1 MSDKR
6 EIIEEPIV
14 YVEENGILKYD
25 KLKGLKSRIEYEI
38 SELDL
43 ENIEA
48 TEENKAVLKTTR
60 AKFSKDFKELEEARK
75 HVKRVI
81 EQPYKDFLEVY
92 NEEVEVFREV
102 DTLLKNKVD
111 IIEDMQREEKYNEL
125 EQFFNDLKVLYNQ
138 DLGTTI
144 NLNFIKFEQ
153 LELNIT
159 LSASMNKLKEEIEE
173 NLFRIKNEVAVIRA
187 NDNRARL
194 FVIYQNLENL
204 DLSTTLLTLTTQLE
218 QEQRVLNNAPKVEEE
233 VKDIE
238 PKKEVEEPKLEQEI
252 PIIEEVVRVNF
263 SIEDTRTNIKKVL
276 EFMKENNIVYKNIG

>member
-48 TEENKAVLKTTR
+48 TEENKAILKETR
-60 AKFSKDFKELEEARK
+60 TKFSKDFKELEEARK

-92 NEEVEVFREV
+92 NEEVEVFKNV

-111 IIEDMQREEKYNEL
+111 VIEDRQREEKREEL
-125 EQFFNDLKVLYNQ
+125 EQFFNDLKTLYNK

-144 NLNFIKFEQ
+144 NLNF
-153 LELNIT
+153 LEFDSLNLNIT
-159 LSASMNKLKEEIEE
+159 LSASVNKLKEEIE
-173 NLFRIKNEVAVIRA
+173 NKLIQLKNDLLIVRSHELK
-187 NDNRARL
+187 ARL
-194 FVIYQNLENL
+194 FVIYKDKYNLSQALMELNR
-204 DLSTTLLTLTTQLE
+204 QLE
-218 QEQRVLNNAPKVEEE
+218 EENKILEQAPKVEM
-233 VKDIE
+233 VE
-238 PKKEVEEPKLEQEI
+238 PIKEPEKVEET
-252 PIIEEVVRVNF
+252 PIIEEIVMVRF
-263 SIEDTRTNIKKVL
+263 AIEDTKTNIKKVVD
-276 EFMKENNIVYKNIG
+276 FMKENNIVYKAIK